1 MSLPSRS
8 ITPERQNSRSPE
20 WRVPLAELSYTED
33 EVQNAVRVLRS
44 GWWTSGPEIDALE
57 REFERRLGIR
67 HAIAVSNG
75 TAALHLAFLSLQL
88 SAGDEVIMPSFNF
101 VAAANTILHAGA
113 IPRFADVD
121 SIEIPIVS
129 AETLERAITPKTR
142 GICVLHY
149 GGYPCRMDSIVELA
163 RQRNLWIVEDAAH
176 APGATWNGIACGK
189 WGDVA
194 CFSFFGNK
202 NLTCAEGGLVATES
216 DDLAKKLRLLRS
228 HGMDSLTWDRFRGH
242 SFSYDV
248 TVPGFNFRMDDLRA
262 ALLRAQLQSLDR
274 FNRLRRE
281 RVQWYRQL
289 LGQDSRW
296 TATFEDYGGCTS
308 AFHLFT
314 VVLAE
319 GISRGEVMRYLKD
332 RGIQTSIHYPPIH
345 QFTYY
350 RELSLSHCDLKVTND
365 LGRRTLTL
373 PLFPGM
379 SYGQVKLVC
388 RSFREAVDSGTGYD
402 KAGRT
407 E

>member
-1 MSLPSRS
+1 MSLPNRN
-8 ITPERQNSRSPE
+8 IAPELQNSRSPE
-20 WRVPLAELSYTED
+20 WLVPLAELSYAED
-33 EVQNAVRVLRS
+33 EVQNAIRVLRS
-44 GWWTSGPEIDALE
+44 GWWTSGPETDALE

-75 TAALHLAFLSLQL
+75 TAALHLAFLALQL
-88 SAGDEVIMPSFNF
+88 SAGDEVVMPSFNF
-101 VAAANTILHAGA
+101 VAAANAILHAGA

-121 SIEIPIVS
+121 SIKIPVVS

-142 GICVLHY
+142 GICVMHY
-149 GGYPCRMDSIVELA
+149 GGYPCQMDSITELA
-163 RQRNLWIVEDAAH
+163 RRHNLWVVEDAAH
-176 APGATWNGIACGK
+176 APGATWKGIACGR
-189 WGDVA
+189 WGNVA

-248 TVPGFNFRMDDLRA
+248 TAPGFNFRMDDLRA

-281 RVQWYRQL
+281 RVQWYRRL

-296 TATFEDYGGCTS
+296 TVTFEDYDGTS

-319 GISRGEVMRYLKD
+319 GISRNEVMRFLRD

-345 QFTYY
+345 HFTYY
-350 RELSLSHCDLKVTND
+350 RGLSLSHCDLRVTDD

-379 SYGQVKLVC
+379 SYEQVELVS
-388 RSFREAVDSGTGYD
+388 RFFREAIDSGKG
-402 KAGRT
+402 
-407 E
+407 